1 MSRIATGNEVT
12 VKPTNNIYTVLVA
25 VALLAEA
32 IAFAALFFRYTEIFN
47 GSIFG

>member
-25 VALLAEA
+25 VALLAE
-32 IAFAALFFRYTEIFN
+32 IVGFVALIFRYTEIFN